1 MIKKP
6 SIDRHHMLKRI
17 TVPLTSLVIVFFAA
31 NSLYDQANIFYSKG
45 SQYVIANDSYGAIKQ
60 LALATEPSSTQTVE
74 GQILSQFTTA
84 TI

>member
-1 MIKKP
+1 
-6 SIDRHHMLKRI
+6 MLKRI